1 MPGLHNECICAKTAY
16 ANTQCLETVPDE
28 LCTKTQIS
36 TESNTIKAKLFWMF
50 FHNIG
55 KLILKTSKIDE
66 VFSHEILAAKTVI
79 SKIKF
84 TWIQVSENYL

>member
-1 MPGLHNECICAKTAY
+1 
-16 ANTQCLETVPDE
+16 
-28 LCTKTQIS
+28 
-36 TESNTIKAKLFWMF
+36 MF